1 MSKNKKIWI
10 AVAAAVGLL
19 IAIVAIARSDEV
31 DRDAVLRCGDMVQHI
46 SGYGQS
52 ATDRF
57 VEAMAPPK
65 DDSGKW
71 YISVIGS
78 SRSQTCARLKDDW
91 ARDANLLAIANPGD
105 PSRSWAH
112 WHYYHYGDKSQAWR
126 FEKVKIT
133 HIPTVIVQPPRD
145 GSYGD
150 PSTVVCQLVGYNG
163 DAASLAAKIRGSI
176 RAYVAKLKTVQPP
189 ATNTGRLTPP
199 WTPAPKVDPPL
210 DEEDDSAPVHRI
222 FPDID
227 IPSDIDVQVGFP
239 WREIMTFFTVGFT
252 IPAVIALVIWI
263 VVIVRNWRKET
274 GRKLYLSDET
284 FGSVIKMLED
294 FAGRFDPKPEEP
306 EEEKPKVVSR
316 SKPRSTRKKATKK
329 KTTG

>member
-1 MSKNKKIWI
+1 MYDKKRMWI
-10 AVAAAVGLL
+10 TIAAVVVLF
-19 IAIVAIARSDEV
+19 ITAIAIARSDEV

-71 YISVIGS
+71 FITVVGS
-78 SRSQTCARLKDDW
+78 SRSRTCERLKTDW
-91 ARDANLLAIANPGD
+91 TRDANLLAIANPGD

-112 WHYYHYGDKSQAWR
+112 WHYYYYGDKSQSWR
-126 FEKVKIT
+126 LEKVKIT
-133 HIPTVIVQPPRD
+133 HVPTVIVQPPRD

-163 DAASLAAKIRGSI
+163 DADAMAAKIRGSI
-176 RAYVAKLKTVQPP
+176 RAYVAKLKASQPP
-189 ATNTGRLTPP
+189 ATDTGRLTPP

-210 DEEDDSAPVHRI
+210 DETDDSMPVHKI

-227 IPSDIDVQVGFP
+227 IPSDIDVEVGFP

-284 FGSVIKMLED
+284 FGSVIKMLEE
-294 FAGRFDPKPEEP
+294 FANARSS
-306 EEEKPKVVSR
+306 SR
-316 SKPRSTRKKATKK
+316 CSGCPVTPDSKRSSRRS
-329 KTTG
+329 

>member
-10 AVAAAVGLL
+10 AVAVAVGLL
-19 IAIVAIARSDEV
+19 IAIVTIARSDEV

-71 YISVIGS
+71 YISVVGS
-78 SRSQTCARLKDDW
+78 SRSRTCERLKTDW
-91 ARDANLLAIANPGD
+91 TRDANLLAIANPGD
-105 PSRSWAH
+105 PARSWAH
-112 WHYYHYGDKSQAWR
+112 WHYYYYGDKSQAWR
-126 FEKVKIT
+126 FENVKIT

-163 DAASLAAKIRGSI
+163 DAANLAAKIRGSI
-176 RAYVAKLKTVQPP
+176 RAYVAKLKAVQPP
-189 ATNTGRLTPP
+189 ATDTGRLTPP

-210 DEEDDSAPVHRI
+210 DDTDDSMPVHKI

-227 IPSDIDVQVGFP
+227 IPGEIEISFP

-263 VVIVRNWRKET
+263 IVIVRNWRKET

-284 FGSVIKMLED
+284 FTSVIKMLED
-294 FAGRFDPKPEEP
+294 FAGRFEPKPEKP

-316 SKPRSTRKKATKK
+316 SKPRTTRKKTAKK